1 MVKLG
6 LFVRLQAKPG
16 KEAELGRF
24 LKQGYELA
32 NQEGTTP
39 VWFAVQFGPATFAI
53 FDAFDD
59 EPGRQAHL
67 NGRIAAAL
75 MSKAPELLAEAPRI
89 EKFDV
94 VGAKLPSS

>member
-16 KEAELGRF
+16 KEADLGRF
-24 LKQGYELA
+24 LRQGLELA
-32 NQEGTTP
+32 NQEKQTP
-39 VWFAVQFGPATFAI
+39 IWFAVQFDKETFAI

-59 EPGRQAHL
+59 DAGRTAHL

-75 MSKAPELLAEAPRI
+75 MAKASKLLAEQPRI
-89 EKFDV
+89 EKLDIV
-94 VGAKLPSS
+94 AAKLPD

>member
-6 LFVRLQAKPG
+6 LFVRLQAKAG

-24 LKQGYELA
+24 LRQGLELA
-32 NQEGTTP
+32 NAESTTP
-39 VWFAVQFGPATFAI
+39 LWFAVQFDPATFAI

-67 NGRIAAAL
+67 NGRIAAAF
-75 MSKAPELLAEAPRI
+75 MAKAPELLAEFPRI
-89 EKFDV
+89 EKFEV
-94 VGAKLPSS
+94 VGVKLPR